1 MRMSGMRAIMQS
13 SRGQGSADAF
23 WLARREMSKAW
34 PSYVLGASI
43 VSFMGSVAAIS
54 LSWGVT
60 EFEAAVL
67 PNHRVEELYSA
78 FFADYLFLLVCAI
91 LGANTLL
98 IRYYSQNWRDTF
110 SSRLSFLGD
119 LPISAGALVGGRVL
133 RMLFTLAL
141 SALAFFVPVYLFSDL
156 GEELGTGTYL
166 AFCGVWV
173 GYGLLGA
180 GLWLLLGFGVDSRA
194 RGIASYAFAIA
205 LMVAVLVLEWTADLS
220 LVERTDQLAQGGYGT
235 PISVFSILAGGA
247 AFVLL
252 ARATVRH
259 VWKRRPL
266 RGVLRANVD
275 A

>member
-1 MRMSGMRAIMQS
+1 MRMSGVRAIMEGT
-13 SRGQGSADAF
+13 RGRGSADAF
-23 WLARREMSKAW
+23 WLARREMRKAW

-43 VSFMGSVAAIS
+43 VSFSGAVAAVS

-67 PNHRVEELYSA
+67 PNHGAEELYGA
-78 FFADYLFLLVCAI
+78 FFADYIFLLVCAL

-98 IRYYSQNWRDTF
+98 IGYYSQNWRDAS
-110 SSRLSFLGD
+110 SSRLPFLGD
-119 LPISAGALVGGRVL
+119 LPISAGALVGGRAL
-133 RMLFTLAL
+133 CMLFTLAL

-156 GEELGTGTYL
+156 GEEFGTGTYL
-166 AFCGVWV
+166 AFCGLWV

-180 GLWLLLGFGVDSRA
+180 GLLLLLGFGVDVRA
-194 RGIASYAFAIA
+194 HAIASYAFAIA
-205 LMVAVLVLEWTADLS
+205 LMVAVLVLDWTAEMS
-220 LVERTDQLAQGGYGT
+220 LVERTAQLARGGYGT
-235 PISVFSILAGGA
+235 PTSIFSILAGGA

-252 ARATVRH
+252 ARATARH
-259 VWKRRPL
+259 VRKRRPL

>member
-1 MRMSGMRAIMQS
+1 MRMSGVRAIMQS

-43 VSFMGSVAAIS
+43 VSFLGSAAAVS
-54 LSWGVT
+54 LSWGVS
-60 EFEAAVL
+60 EFEATVL
-67 PNHRVEELYSA
+67 PSHRAEEFYGA
-78 FFADYLFLLVCAI
+78 FFADYLFLLVCAL

-98 IRYYSQNWRDTF
+98 IGYYTPNWRDTF
-110 SSRLSFLGD
+110 SSRLPLLGD
-119 LPISAGALVGGRVL
+119 LPISAGALVGGRAL
-133 RMLFTLAL
+133 CMLLTLSF

-180 GLWLLLGFGVDSRA
+180 GLLLFLGFGVDGRTHA
-194 RGIASYAFAIA
+194 LASYAFAIA
-205 LMVAVLVLEWTADLS
+205 LMVVVLVFDWTAESS
-220 LVERTDQLAQGGYGT
+220 LVERMAQLALGGYGVPT
-235 PISVFSILAGGA
+235 SIFSILAGGV

-252 ARATVRH
+252 ARATASHVR
-259 VWKRRPL
+259 KRRLL

>member
-1 MRMSGMRAIMQS
+1 MQS

-34 PSYVLGASI
+34 TSYVLGASI
-43 VSFMGSVAAIS
+43 VSFLGSVAAVS

-67 PNHRVEELYSA
+67 PSHRTEELYSA
-78 FFADYLFLLVCAI
+78 FFADYLFLLVCAL

-98 IRYYSQNWRDTF
+98 LRYYTQNWRDTF
-110 SSRLSFLGD
+110 SSRLPFLGD
-119 LPISAGALVGGRVL
+119 LPISAGALVGGRAL
-133 RMLFTLAL
+133 CMLFTLSF

-180 GLWLLLGFGVDSRA
+180 GLWLLLGFGVDGRA
-194 RGIASYAFAIA
+194 HTIASYAFAIS
-205 LMVAVLVLEWTADLS
+205 LMIAVLVLDWTADLS
-220 LVERTDQLAQGGYGT
+220 LVERTAQLAQGGYGT
-235 PISVFSILAGGA
+235 PTSVFSILAGGA

-252 ARATVRH
+252 ARATASHVR
-259 VWKRRPL
+259 KRRPL
-266 RGVLRANVD
+266 PVVLRANAD